1 MKDATVTVNNP
12 HGLHMRVAAEVV
24 RRCRGF
30 ESAITLCKDCT
41 VADVC
46 SIMQLV
52 MLGAAKGSELKII
65 AAGGDESAAV
75 RELSSFFSEGGG
87 I

>member
-1 MKDATVTVNNP
+1 MKNALVTVNNP

-30 ESAITLCKDCT
+30 KAAVTLCKGCRK
-41 VADVC
+41 ADGC
-46 SIMQLV
+46 SILQLV
-52 MLGAAKGSELKII
+52 MLGAAKGAELEIT

-75 RELSSFFSEGGG
+75 RELASFFSEGGG